1 MKITTLLFTSLI
13 CSAAVSNANAYDINV
28 NVTTTQYQHITGFG
42 AAAMGDLMAPIQ
54 DTTIIA
60 KLYGA
65 DSPVGLNIMRVE
77 ISPNL
82 VGDVTT
88 PWDTPYDWHGYLNA
102 VKCAKHRG
110 AIIFGTP
117 WSPPAAF
124 KTNSS
129 ASGEDSDGVGGRL
142 KTDKYK
148 NFFPWLNSFCAYM
161 KNNDAAVDIVAIQNE
176 PDWKVS
182 YSGCLYTPTEMHDLV
197 AQYGSRLTGA
207 KLMGG
212 ESFWYNPTY
221 TDSLLNDTATRK
233 YISYIGGHFYGN
245 GVKYAPKAA
254 ATAVKYGVEAWE
266 TEHFIDP
273 RNDDALGDNKV
284 FDSPIWS
291 EQIMFAEEVNDALLG
306 NLSAYVYW
314 YMRANHAFL
323 GDGKTVASGSGNEN
337 MCVTKRGYVMSHFAK
352 NVTGSTRL
360 GATISAS
367 AVMETSAYIKGDSLI
382 VMIINT
388 NTTNNTLVAAF
399 SLPYVVKSC
408 TRIMTT
414 DSLTCDRQKLTI
426 SEPTSKPKIPLAP
439 SSINTYV
446 FTIDW
451 DATGISRN
459 SVVPQQKTT
468 DVYTIEGIKIRSNV
482 SYDKATEGLKKGIY
496 IVYGKKVVV

>member
-1 MKITTLLFTSLI
+1 MRKLI
-13 CSAAVSNANAYDINV
+13 VFLACMINVFCAHAYDINV
-28 NVTTTQYQHITGFG
+28 NVTDKEYQHITGFG
-42 AAAMGDLMAPIQ
+42 AAAMGDLMCPIQ

-65 DSPVGLNIMRVE
+65 DSPVGLNIMRIE

-88 PWDTPYDWHGYLNA
+88 PWDTAYDWHGYINA
-102 VKCAKHRG
+102 VKCAKRRG

-117 WSPPAAF
+117 WSPPAVY
-124 KTNSS
+124 KTNNS
-129 ASGEDSDGVGGRL
+129 ASGEDSNKVGGKLR
-142 KTDKYK
+142 TDKYK
-148 NFFPWLNSFCAYM
+148 YFFPWLSNFCAYM
-161 KNNDAAVDIVAIQNE
+161 KYNGASVDIVAIQNE
-176 PDWKVS
+176 PDWQVS
-182 YSGCLYTPTEMHDLV
+182 YSGCLYTPSEMHTLV
-197 AQYGSRLTGA
+197 RDYGGSLTGA

-212 ESFWYNPTY
+212 ESFWYIPAY
-221 TDSLLNDTATRK
+221 TDSLLNDPNTCK
-233 YISYIGGHFYGN
+233 YISYIGGHFYGS
-245 GVKYAPKAA
+245 GIKFAPKAA
-254 ATAVKYGVEAWE
+254 VTAISHGVEAWE
-266 TEHFIDP
+266 TEHFVDP
-273 RNDDALGDNKV
+273 RNDESLGDKKV
-284 FDSPIWS
+284 YDSPIWS
-291 EQIMFAEEVNDALLG
+291 EQLLFAKEVNEALVG

-451 DATGISRN
+451 DATGINRN
-459 SVVPQQKTT
+459 SVKKKKKTT